1 MKRLYEILQQIQSTH
16 FAKLWL
22 FYRKHFNSDEDC
34 LQFLYDAILFN
45 PSSTTALPTLEQRL
59 NQMATSEGELDET
72 HTIPLQMLNI
82 VQRLV
87 SAAHDMDQIRR
98 GQDVFKVIYLV
109 TCAETLGE
117 LSDHK
122 GSKLHLWKDFWANNC
137 SCSDKKLIY
146 SKFSIDSSF
155 RESKIAQE
163 DTFDSFEI
171 FLYIMN
177 EVRNSAI
184 HDGAYWEHF
193 FNNHGD
199 EPLLFQLKVNLHRYK
214 GDQKKLHTFLTELS
228 YQEFENIFVRTSI
241 RLIRNYL
248 KQHTNQQE
256 EPSYADA

>member
-1 MKRLYEILQQIQSTH
+1 MKLLHIGLFLIIKIHPAKAAFLAFYPLFRYTKNREGGKPMKRLYEILQQIQSTH

-146 SKFSIDSSF
+146 SI
-155 RESKIAQE
+155 
-163 DTFDSFEI
+163 
-171 FLYIMN
+171 
-177 EVRNSAI
+177 
-184 HDGAYWEHF
+184 
-193 FNNHGD
+193 
-199 EPLLFQLKVNLHRYK
+199 PLL
-214 GDQKKLHTFLTELS
+214 
-228 YQEFENIFVRTSI
+228 ENQR
-241 RLIRNYL
+241 
-248 KQHTNQQE
+248 
-256 EPSYADA
+256 